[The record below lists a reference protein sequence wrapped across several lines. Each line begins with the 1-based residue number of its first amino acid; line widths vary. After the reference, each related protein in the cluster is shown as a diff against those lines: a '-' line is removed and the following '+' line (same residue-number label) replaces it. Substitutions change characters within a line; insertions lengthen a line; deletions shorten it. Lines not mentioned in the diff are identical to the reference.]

1 MDPAATP
8 ASSTPVTLL
17 EIASI
22 FLVTTAFLAYVNQ
35 RFFKLPMAIGI
46 MIVAL
51 GLSLALAGLDAIG
64 VLEGVH
70 DIVASLLHALDFSS
84 LVIQGMLSLFLFAG
98 ALHVDLH
105 ALRAY
110 RWQVAMLAIVGT
122 VGSMLVVAGALWTI
136 APLLGLELSLVAC
149 LLFGALI
156 SPTDPIAV
164 MGILKSA

>member
-110 RWQVAMLAIVGT
+110 RWQVAMLSIVGT
-122 VGSMLVVAGALWTI
+122 VGALWTI

-164 MGILKSA
+164 MGILKSAGVPDNLE